1 MGDLLAFAALWVL
14 GWLLLWRVPTPGP
27 APARSRAVSVIVPAR
42 DEAANL
48 PHLLASL
55 VPQLCSDD
63 ELLVVDDASSDGTA
77 DVAAQ
82 GGATVVAA
90 PPLPGGWAG
99 KQWACQTGAGLAGKE
114 ILVFLDA
121 DTRIAPG
128 GLGRIAALGGDA
140 GLTSIQPFHL
150 VPRWSERLAAFFNIV
165 GLMGTAACT
174 PLGRRLAPRGAF
186 GPCLATPTADYWRA
200 GGHEAARS
208 GVLDDIALAQAYR
221 RAGLPVRVLAGRGTI
236 DFRMYPGGARDLL
249 AGFTKNMAG
258 GAVAVRPLAA
268 LAVAGW
274 LAACAAPLVLAL
286 RAPAPLAAACY
297 LAVALQ
303 VGLHLRRLGTFG
315 PLVALTY
322 PLALAVFLAVFARSL
337 LVTYGRGRV
346 SWKGRSLPTRGR

>member
-1 MGDLLAFAALWVL
+1 MRDLVAFAALWLL

-27 APARSRAVSVIVPAR
+27 APARSAAVSVIVPAR

-55 VPQLCSDD
+55 VPQLRPDD

-77 DVAAQ
+77 DVAAR

-99 KQWACQTGAGLAGKE
+99 KQWACHTGAALARNE

-128 GLGRIAALGGDA
+128 GLGRIAALGAEA

-165 GLMGTAACT
+165 GLMGTGACT
-174 PLGRRLAPRGAF
+174 PLGRRLVPGGAF
-186 GPCLATPTADYWRA
+186 GPCLATAATDYRRA
-200 GGHEAARS
+200 GGHEAARA
-208 GVLDDIALAQAYR
+208 GVLDDLALAQAYR
-221 RAGLPVRVLAGRGTI
+221 RAGLPVRVLGGRGTI
-236 DFRMYPGGARDLL
+236 DFRMYPGGVGELL
-249 AGFTKNMAG
+249 AGFTKNMAS

-286 RAPAPLAAACY
+286 RAPGPLAVACY

-303 VGLHLRRLGTFG
+303 VGLHLRRIGTFG
-315 PLVALTY
+315 PLVALAY
-322 PLALAVFLAVFARSL
+322 PVALTVFLAVFVRSL
-337 LVTYGRGRV
+337 LLTYGVGRV
-346 SWKGRSLPTRGR
+346 SWKGRSLSTRGG